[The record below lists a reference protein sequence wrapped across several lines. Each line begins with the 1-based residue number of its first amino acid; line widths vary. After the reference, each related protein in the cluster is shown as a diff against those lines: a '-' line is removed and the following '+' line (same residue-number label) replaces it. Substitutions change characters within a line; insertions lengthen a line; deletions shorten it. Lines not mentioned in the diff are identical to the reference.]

1 MLNEERV
8 ILMTHMASYEN
19 GEGKKNVK
27 IGNYF
32 RSDYVTVQVLTS
44 IVSGTI
50 VFGIVFGLY
59 VLYDFEA
66 FMLNLYKI
74 DLFAYAKN
82 VLTYYVAAVAA
93 YALLTY
99 VTSTYRY
106 VKAKKSLKCYYH
118 NLRKLNSLYGVDK
131 QEEKP
136 DKKPERKPE
145 KKPAGG
151 RK

>member
-32 RSDYVTVQVLTS
+32 RSDYVTVQILTS
-44 IVSGTI
+44 IISGTI
-50 VFGIVFGLY
+50 VFAIGFGLY
-59 VLYDFEA
+59 VLYDFEN

-74 DLFAYAKN
+74 DLFAYAKKI
-82 VLTYYVAAVAA
+82 LICYVAVVAA
-93 YALLTY
+93 YAALTY
-99 VTSTYRY
+99 ITSTYRY
-106 VKAKKSLKCYYH
+106 MKAKKSLKCYYH
-118 NLRKLNSLYGVDK
+118 NLKKLNSLYGAD
-131 QEEKP
+131 
-136 DKKPERKPE
+136 KPERKPE

>member
-8 ILMTHMASYEN
+8 ILMTHMASYED

-44 IVSGTI
+44 VVSGTI
-50 VFGIVFGLY
+50 VFALGFALY

-66 FMLNLYKI
+66 FMQNLYKM
-74 DLFAYAKN
+74 DLFAYAKKI
-82 VLTYYVAAVAA
+82 LLYYVVFIADYAVLI
-93 YALLTY
+93 YI
-99 VTSTYRY
+99 TSTYRY
-106 VKAKKSLKCYYH
+106 IKAKKSLKCYYH
-118 NLRKLNSLYGVDK
+118 NLRKLNSLYGADT
-131 QEEKP
+131 Q
-136 DKKPERKPE
+136 ERKPE

>member
-44 IVSGTI
+44 VVSGTI
-50 VFGIVFGLY
+50 VFAIGFALY
-59 VLYDFEA
+59 VLYDFEN
-66 FMLNLYKI
+66 FMQNLYKI

-82 VLTYYVAAVAA
+82 ILIYYAAAIVAYAVLTYI
-93 YALLTY
+93 
-99 VTSTYRY
+99 TSTYRY
-106 VKAKKSLKCYYH
+106 MKAKKSLKCYYH
-118 NLRKLNSLYGVDK
+118 NLRKLNSLYGTDG
-131 QEEKP
+131 Q
-136 DKKPERKPE
+136 ERKPE